1 MRHNLA
7 AIPLLAA
14 LLGGGMASPA
24 AAAAPEPVTQDT
36 GRMSGLIQMPPSPPS
51 GGSPSASDASAASG
65 TREEGR
71 EPVVVRMPSSPESPA
86 GPGLPSVPPES
97 KTQPV
102 SPASPAPVAPLP
114 QNVSPAPTPA
124 PTPSNAA
131 SAPSAYQTQRLTA
144 RNFFALLPTGIFE
157 VTPEGLDERQKQ
169 ELLVT
174 GQTDFWELAGETD
187 DVIVFTALP
196 FRDSGVAVRL
206 FRNADDGSVLAAVG
220 TLGGE
225 MCTVELWR
233 MDRNGRTIPVDTPQE
248 PAVKEFFSAGTA
260 LPRNIN
266 PSVSICLGRGG
277 LVARPIFW
285 NASGMVHLPLAH
297 DVSYQWDGRRFQK
310 QVLPHKQDEMESEF

>member
-1 MRHNLA
+1 MRHYLSVIPMLA
-7 AIPLLAA
+7 VLAGSGIPSAVGAA
-14 LLGGGMASPA
+14 ASESAAQDTGKAPVVVQMPRTLPDAGPTPA
-24 AAAAPEPVTQDT
+24 AASQET
-36 GRMSGLIQMPPSPPS
+36 GATEI
-51 GGSPSASDASAASG
+51 
-65 TREEGR
+65 GR
-71 EPVVVRMPSSPESPA
+71 DPVVVRMPYSTEAVEANSQPSPA
-86 GPGLPSVPPES
+86 ESGEGSSLPPVP
-97 KTQPV
+97 
-102 SPASPAPVAPLP
+102 PAPVAPLP
-114 QNVSPAPTPA
+114 PSVTPAPPPV

-144 RNFFALLPTGIFE
+144 RNFFAILPTGIFE

-206 FRNADDGSVLAAVG
+206 FRNVDDGSVLAAVG

-233 MDRNGRTIPVDTPQE
+233 MDRSGRTIPVDTPQE
-248 PAVKEFFSAGTA
+248 PAVKEFFSAGTT

-285 NASGMVHLPLAH
+285 NSSGMVHLPLAH
-297 DVSYQWDGRRFQK
+297 DVSYQWDGHRFQK
-310 QVLPHKQDEMESEF
+310 QVQAHKADSGGSEF